1 MFVYTQTFVYM
12 IFGAKIVAAAVFLVT
27 KPVLL
32 RDLKLDDVHSIAKEA
47 TICGYLAKIWNG

>member
-1 MFVYTQTFVYM
+1 MQTFVYM